1 MSRPTSAPTQRT
13 THPTTHPTT
22 QRSIHGATRRAGPA
36 GFETLQLDTLANV
49 SGGRIGART
58 TLDPVLLQGIQQL
71 SQAIVS
77 VGQNMA
83 ASKQG
88 ASQQMMQMIQQMMQA
103 RGGR

>member
-13 THPTTHPTT
+13 THPTTHRATT
-22 QRSIHGATRRAGPA
+22 QRSTHGATRRAG
-36 GFETLQLDTLANV
+36 GFETIQLDTLANV